1 MTPAEFSAITFE
13 KTHLYNEN
21 VISSIKYLQTFWE
34 KCTELDCEEIII
46 IITIIS

>member
-1 MTPAEFSAITFE
+1 MTPAEFSAITIE

-34 KCTELDCEEIII
+34 KRVGARNLIVKK
-46 IITIIS
+46 